1 MFLRSDSSE
10 WTVAE
15 NAGARHLCKNT
26 AGGRALIPKSAFGW
40 PSLLSRG
47 TREERFLDCAGRR
60 VRRSERGRRKSACS
74 ARNDSIGRDAG
85 VVGEGGDGLWP
96 GGIDSVKDGHVV
108 FATPAV

>member
-15 NAGARHLCKNT
+15 NAGARHLCKST

-74 ARNDSIGRDAG
+74 ARNDNIARVAAGGGGR
-85 VVGEGGDGLWP
+85 GEGWGIEDVFKKAS
-96 GGIDSVKDGHVV
+96 GGGKL
-108 FATPAV
+108 AVLR